1 MEHKFGDSLKDG
13 FLTGQNHK
21 CQGDGELE
29 YQEQEHDV
37 DVWDEGAVVLYGMDV
52 LGDGGLGGWE
62 VEVETVEVFPA
73 EQWTQVQVNIGV
85 IGEVEEGELE
95 NPKQLQAHN
104 LNTEKRQKED
114 DVAGHPDE
122 YAEVLQMLVRF
133 ALLLRVLQFRDT
145 NSLYFTHCTTF
156 TWQAIKT

>member
-1 MEHKFGDSLKDG
+1 
-13 FLTGQNHK
+13 
-21 CQGDGELE
+21 
-29 YQEQEHDV
+29 
-37 DVWDEGAVVLYGMDV
+37 MDV

-73 EQWTQVQVNIGV
+73 EQWTQVQVDELV

-114 DVAGHPDE
+114 DVAGHSDE
-122 YAEVLQMLVRF
+122 YAEVLQMLIRF

-156 TWQAIKT
+156 TW